1 MIYATSIKN
10 YICDELAPDIDP
22 EKLPDD
28 FDLLSSGIIDSLS
41 LVRLVVWIEEEY
53 GIPMGDIE
61 ITPED
66 FRSVE
71 KVSAFIA
78 RHSMSTIDWIMST
91 NGEVEF

>member
-1 MIYATSIKN
+1 MIYVQSIKA

-22 EKLPDD
+22 EMLPVD
-28 FDLLSSGIIDSLS
+28 FDLLSTGIIDSLS

-53 GIPMGDIE
+53 AIPMGDIE

-71 KVSAFIA
+71 KVSAFILLVLTLGGKPSCQ
-78 RHSMSTIDWIMST
+78 R
-91 NGEVEF
+91 